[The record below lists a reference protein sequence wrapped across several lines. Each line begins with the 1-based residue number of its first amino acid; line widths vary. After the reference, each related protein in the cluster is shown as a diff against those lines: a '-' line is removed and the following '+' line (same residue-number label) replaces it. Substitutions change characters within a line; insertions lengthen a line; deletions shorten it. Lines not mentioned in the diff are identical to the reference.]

1 MSGERVCKD
10 CVTESGQDAF
20 IRPGV
25 PKRKANHPG
34 PRCMSHHRAKLKAM
48 REKAHAR
55 RIEAEYGITIEQY
68 RQLYEFQGER
78 CYICRRANGATRRLS
93 VDHDHRTGFVRGLLC
108 RPCNTM
114 LGHARDETSFFGRA
128 IVYLTN
134 PPAKQLDMWV
144 RPNE

>member
-1 MSGERVCKD
+1 MTEKACKD
-10 CVTESGQDAF
+10 CIAEQGAGAY

-34 PRCMSHHRAKLKAM
+34 PRCMSHHRAKLNDMK
-48 REKAHAR
+48 RKAHAR
-55 RIEAEYGITIEQY
+55 RIEQEYGLTAEQY
-68 RQLYEFQGER
+68 QELYDFQEQR
-78 CYICRRANGATRRLS
+78 CWICRRATGASRRLS

-114 LGHARDETSFFGRA
+114 LGQARDSTTFFGRA